1 MPGKNRI
8 RKKYSGEEVKG
19 IQMEKKRFAIVGCG
33 KLGTIVADAWINGL
47 LEEYELVGVLGRDE
61 GHARALSEKAG
72 CPVCLSLE
80 EILALKPDYVAE
92 MASVQAV
99 KEMAEPV
106 LSHGAN
112 LVVLSIGAFADEEFY
127 ERVRRTA
134 MEHGT
139 RVHIASGA
147 VGGFDVL
154 RTVSLMGEVKASMTT
169 HKGPKS
175 LQNTPLFSESLL
187 EEGEKT
193 QVFAGNTKE
202 AIALLPTKVN
212 VSVAASL
219 ATVGPE
225 RMNFGI
231 YSVPGM
237 VGDDH
242 RIEAETEG
250 IHAVVDIYSSTADI
264 AGWSVVALLKNLV
277 SPIMF

>member
-1 MPGKNRI
+1 MNTERNMSGR
-8 RKKYSGEEVKG
+8 RKMG
-19 IQMEKKRFAIVGCG
+19 KKRLALVGCG
-33 KLGTIVADAWINGL
+33 KLGTIVADAWKNGL
-47 LEEYELVGVLGRDE
+47 LPEYELVGVLGRTE
-61 GHARALSEKAG
+61 ESAGKLAERIGCRA
-72 CPVCLSLE
+72 CRSLE
-80 EILALKPDYVAE
+80 DLLQLQPDYVAE

-106 LSHGAN
+106 LCHGAN
-112 LVVLSIGAFADEEFY
+112 LVVLSIGAFADPEFY
-127 ERVRRTA
+127 EMVRRTA
-134 MEHGT
+134 AEHGT

-154 RTVSLMGEVKASMTT
+154 HTVSLMGEVKASMTT
-169 HKGPKS
+169 HKGPLS
-175 LQNTPLFSESLL
+175 LQNTPLFQEKLL

-193 QVFAGNTKE
+193 EVFAGNTKE

-225 RMNFGI
+225 QLDFHI
-231 YSVPGM
+231 FSVPGM
-237 VGDDH
+237 AGDDH

-250 IHAVVDIYSSTADI
+250 IRAVVDIYSSTAAI
-264 AGWSVVALLKNLV
+264 AGWSVVALLQNLV